1 VKHRRRHRLRL
12 VGRNNGFTGKPQ
24 LNDKIHRPRKSRSL
38 RDKSLTSECEQA
50 RHNPRQCRLR
60 NNGFYRPRALKEA
73 GEKLRCRVA
82 PNSSHAPCNPRLPF
96 PKRPRLW
103 PRHSRTKEMRAI
115 NEIATANETGPSDF
129 PFGTVA
135 KKRRADSHHGCAFF
149 HGNLEIMTHSHAQMG
164 QGRA

>member
-1 VKHRRRHRLRL
+1 VKHRRRHRLRP

-24 LNDKIHRPRKSRSL
+24 PR
-38 RDKSLTSECEQA
+38 D
-50 RHNPRQCRLR
+50 
-60 NNGFYRPRALKEA
+60 
-73 GEKLRCRVA
+73 
-82 PNSSHAPCNPRLPF
+82 
-96 PKRPRLW
+96 KRPRLW
-103 PRHSRTKEMRAI
+103 FGHSRTKEMRAI

-135 KKRRADSHHGCAFF
+135 KKRRADSHHGGAFF